1 MWSADVAGQTLK
13 FHLSGINNQNFIM
26 HDEQTG
32 TWWQQVSGE
41 ALHGPLKGNKLT
53 YVLTDEVTFA
63 VWKREHPDGRVLR
76 FNDRF
81 SGRYEALDW
90 EADYEKMP
98 VVVPIEPADQLKPR
112 DLVVGVE
119 LNGQSIAFPMS
130 RLQKTRLAF
139 ATLGNTPIAV
149 MLGEDQKSV
158 RAFITRLDGQDL
170 NLTMV
175 AGTQSPQFIDAET
188 STRWSFSGAGL
199 SGKLAG
205 KQLSQL
211 GAMKDYWFDWKIYH
225 PDTRIYTAPE

>member
-1 MWSADVAGQTLK
+1 
-13 FHLSGINNQNFIM
+13 M

-32 TWWQQVSGE
+32 TWWQQVSGQ

-53 YVLTDEVTFA
+53 SVLTDEVTFA
-63 VWKREHPDGRVLR
+63 VWKEEHPDGRVLR

-81 SGRYEALDW
+81 SSRYEALDW
-90 EADYEKMP
+90 EADYEKLP
-98 VVVPIEPADQLKPR
+98 VVVPIETADILKPR

-119 LNGQSIAFPMS
+119 LNGQSIAIPMGQ
-130 RLQKTRLAF
+130 LQKTRLAF
-139 ATLGNTPIAV
+139 IVLGDMPIAV

-158 RAFITRLDGQDL
+158 RAFISRMDGQDL
-170 NLTMV
+170 NLTMI
-175 AGTQSPQFIDAET
+175 ADTQPPQYMDAET

-211 GAMKDYWFDWKIYH
+211 GALKDYWFDWKIYH
-225 PDTRIYTAPE
+225 PDTRIYMVPE